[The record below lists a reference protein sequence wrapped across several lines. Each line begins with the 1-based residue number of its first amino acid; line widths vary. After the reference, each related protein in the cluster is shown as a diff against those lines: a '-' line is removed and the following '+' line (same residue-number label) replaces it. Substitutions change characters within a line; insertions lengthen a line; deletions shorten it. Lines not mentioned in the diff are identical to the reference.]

1 MRDGLARGVSEVG
14 YPCYPRV
21 AIRIFR
27 KWIAADSGHGYDRGV
42 PTTYLPRFVD
52 DVLARRLVHHP
63 AVLLVGPR
71 ATGKTTTAARLARS
85 ELRLDERAQAVA
97 VQADPDAVLRDLAE
111 PILIDEWQIVPDV
124 LGAVKR
130 SVDADPRPGR
140 FLITGSVRGDVD
152 SPTWP
157 GTGRL
162 LRVSMFGLT
171 VGEIRGA
178 FPQLPLLDQLAE
190 HGIEPLL
197 TNPTDK
203 LDLRDYAELAASGG
217 FPQPV
222 LRLPTTERGPWLESY
237 IEQLLT
243 RDVAMLAT
251 HRDPHL
257 LRRYLEACALNTAG
271 IADHRSL
278 YEAAGVAKA
287 TGEAYDQLLRNLL
300 IIDTLPAW
308 WTNRIKR
315 LVRGPKRYIVDPSL
329 ALATL
334 RVGVP
339 GLMKDG
345 DLLGRIIDTF
355 VIAQLRAQP
364 ASCETQPRLH
374 HLRQEKGQHEVDIIV
389 EYGGGRV
396 FAFEIKASSAPTN
409 QDARHLAWLRAEL
422 GDRFVGGAV
431 LHTGPRAFRLGDDL
445 VAAPIAALW
454 S

>member
-1 MRDGLARGVSEVG
+1 MAATYQPRLVDG
-14 YPCYPRV
+14 
-21 AIRIFR
+21 
-27 KWIAADSGHGYDRGV
+27 
-42 PTTYLPRFVD
+42 
-52 DVLARRLVHHP
+52 VLARRLAHHP

-85 ELRLDERAQAVA
+85 EIRLDDRAQAA
-97 VQADPDAVLRDLAE
+97 VVEADPDAALRDLAE

-162 LRVSMFGLT
+162 LRVAMFGLT
-171 VGEIRGA
+171 VGEIHGSIPRV
-178 FPQLPLLDQLAE
+178 PLLDRLAE

-197 TNPTDK
+197 TSPTDK
-203 LDLRDYAELAASGG
+203 FDLRDYAGLAASGG

-222 LRLPTTERGPWLESY
+222 LRLPAAERGPWLESY

-243 RDVAMLAT
+243 RDVAMLST
-251 HRDPHL
+251 HRDPDL

-271 IADHRSL
+271 VVDHRSL
-278 YEAAGVAKA
+278 YEAAGVAKG
-287 TGEAYDQLLRNLL
+287 TGVAYDRLLRNLL

-308 WTNRIKR
+308 WTNRVKR
-315 LVRGPKRYIVDPSL
+315 LVRGPKRYLVDPSL

-334 RVGVP
+334 RVDVP

-355 VIAQLRAQP
+355 VVAQLRAQL
-364 ASCETQPRLH
+364 ASCESRPRLY
-374 HLRQEKGQHEVDIIV
+374 HLRQDKGQHEVDVIV

-396 FAFEIKASSAPTN
+396 FALEIKATSAPTSR
-409 QDARHLAWLRAEL
+409 DARHLAWLRAEL
-422 GDRFVGGAV
+422 GDRFIGGAV
-431 LHTGPRAFRLGDDL
+431 LHTGPRAFRLGDDI
-445 VAAPIAALW
+445 AAVPIAMLW

>member
-1 MRDGLARGVSEVG
+1 MAAPYV
-14 YPCYPRV
+14 PR
-21 AIRIFR
+21 
-27 KWIAADSGHGYDRGV
+27 
-42 PTTYLPRFVD
+42 LVD
-52 DVLARRLVHHP
+52 DLLVRRLAHHP

-97 VQADPDAVLRDLAE
+97 VEADPDAALRDLAE

-130 SVDADPRPGR
+130 SVDTDPRPGR

-162 LRVSMFGLT
+162 LRVAMFGLT
-171 VGEIRGA
+171 VGEIRGSL
-178 FPQLPLLDQLAE
+178 PQEPLLDRLAE
-190 HGIEPLL
+190 HGIEPLM
-197 TNPTDK
+197 THPTEQ
-203 LDLRDYAELAASGG
+203 LDLRDYAELAANGG

-222 LRLPTTERGPWLESY
+222 LRLPPTERGPWLESY
-237 IEQLLT
+237 VEQLLT

-251 HRDPHL
+251 HRDPQL
-257 LRRYLEACALNTAG
+257 LRRYLESWALNTAG
-271 IADHRSL
+271 ITDHRTI
-278 YEAAGVAKA
+278 YETAGVAKA
-287 TGEAYDQLLRNLL
+287 TGEAYDRLLRNLL

-315 LVRGPKRYIVDPSL
+315 LVRGPKRYLVDPSL

-334 RVGVP
+334 RIDVP

-345 DLLGRIIDTF
+345 NLLGRIVDTF
-355 VIAQLRAQP
+355 VAAQLRAQL
-364 ASCETQPRLH
+364 ASCETRPRLY
-374 HLRQEKGQHEVDIIV
+374 HLRQEKGRHEVDIIV
-389 EYGGGRV
+389 EYGAGRV
-396 FAFEIKASSAPTN
+396 FAFEIKASSAPN
-409 QDARHLAWLRAEL
+409 RNDARHLAWLRTEL
-422 GDRFVGGAV
+422 GDRFIGGAV
-431 LHTGPRAFRLGDDL
+431 LHTGPRAFRLGDDI
-445 VAAPIAALW
+445 AAVPIATLW